1 VRGWVKVELAGS
13 TINTYS
19 ASRCST
25 PGATSEHKETT
36 MFHARTLLPA
46 SMLLG
51 MLCAV
56 SAPAAQDEEAADT
69 LQSEPES
76 VSPDADV
83 SAAPPAKKSAA
94 GIEYRSGGVGKGE
107 RDALLLVTKR
117 YSLKIVL
124 AAKGDR
130 AFVYDAKIRMLDAS
144 GKPVVEAD
152 DAGPLFFANLPA
164 GKYKVVATAYGQ
176 TKEQT
181 VTVSAGKQTA
191 ISFTW

>member
-1 VRGWVKVELAGS
+1 MV
-13 TINTYS
+13 
-19 ASRCST
+19 
-25 PGATSEHKETT
+25 
-36 MFHARTLLPA
+36 HARTLLPA
-46 SMLLG
+46 LTLLW
-51 MLCAV
+51 LLRAV
-56 SAPAAQDEEAADT
+56 SAPAADDNDTAGT

-76 VSPDADV
+76 VSPDADLA
-83 SAAPPAKKSAA
+83 AAPPAKKSAA
-94 GIEYRSGGVGKGE
+94 GIEYRSGGVGKEE
-107 RDALLLVTKR
+107 RDALLLATKR

-130 AFVYDAKIRMLDAS
+130 AFVFDAKIRMLDAG

-152 DAGPLFFANLPA
+152 DAGPLFFANLPP

-181 VTVSAGKQTA
+181 VSVTAAKQTA